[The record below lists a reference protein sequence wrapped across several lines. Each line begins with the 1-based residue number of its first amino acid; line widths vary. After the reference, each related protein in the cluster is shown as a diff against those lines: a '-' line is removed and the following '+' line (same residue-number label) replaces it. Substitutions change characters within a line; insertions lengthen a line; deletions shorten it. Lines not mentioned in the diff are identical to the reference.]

1 MRHVACAP
9 MQGGSPASVRNRH
22 VVFFNW
28 RDTANPEGG
37 GSERYV
43 ETMARGLVKSGAR
56 VTIFCAAH
64 DEAVSDEVVDG
75 VRYVR
80 RGDHMLVYLLGIRNL
95 LLRRFG
101 KVDLIVDVQN
111 GLPFFTRV
119 ATRKPVVVLVHHVHR
134 EQWPVVY
141 PGTLGRVGWW
151 IERRLAPILYRRS
164 QYIAVSHATRA
175 ELVSLGVDKKRIAI
189 VHNGTAPPP
198 AVVSRRSP
206 TPELVVVGR
215 LVPHKQVEHAI
226 DAVVALRED
235 HPDLH
240 LSVVGTGWWEDDLR
254 KYVAEAGAGDVVTF
268 EGQVSEQR
276 KHEILARSW
285 LMLLPSLKEGW
296 GLVIG
301 EAGTHRV
308 PTIAYASAGG
318 TRESV
323 RHGRSGLLVAD
334 RAELTSAVRDLLRDT
349 DRRHRLGDGAH
360 DMSHAFAWEH
370 SQASFTRV
378 LTEVLAGRR
387 VCAEDPEGP

>member
-1 MRHVACAP
+1 
-9 MQGGSPASVRNRH
+9 MQGGSPASVQNRH

-43 ETMARGLVKSGAR
+43 ETMARGLVENGAR

-64 DEAVSDEVVDG
+64 DAAPSDQVVDG

-80 RGDHMLVYLLGIRNL
+80 RGNHLDVYLLGVWNL

-101 KVDLIVDVQN
+101 KVDVIVDVQN
-111 GLPFFTRV
+111 GLPFFTRI
-119 ATRKPVVVLVHHVHR
+119 ATHKPVVVLVHHVHR
-134 EQWPVVY
+134 EQWPVVF

-151 IERRLAPILYRRS
+151 IERRLAPVLYRRS
-164 QYIAVSHATRA
+164 QYVAVSRATRA
-175 ELVSLGVDKKRIAI
+175 ELVTLGVGKKRIAI
-189 VHNGTAPPP
+189 VHNGTATPPDV
-198 AVVSRRSP
+198 AAERSP
-206 TPELVVVGR
+206 TPAIVVVGR

-226 DAVVALRED
+226 DAVAAVRAD
-235 HPDLH
+235 HPDVH
-240 LSVVGTGWWEDDLR
+240 LSVVGSGWWEDDLR
-254 KYVAEAGAGDVVTF
+254 KYAADAGAGDLVTF
-268 EGQVSEQR
+268 EGQVPEER

-308 PTIAYASAGG
+308 PTVAYSSAGG
-318 TRESV
+318 TCESV
-323 RHGRSGLLVAD
+323 SHDRSGLLVAD
-334 RAELTSAVRDLLRDT
+334 EVELTSALRELISDV
-349 DRRHRLGDGAH
+349 DRRHRLGDGAY
-360 DMSHAFAWEH
+360 DMSREFAWEH
-370 SQASFTRV
+370 SQASFVRV

-387 VCAEDPEGP
+387 VCVEDPDGP

>member
-1 MRHVACAP
+1 

-43 ETMARGLVKSGAR
+43 ETMARGLVESGAR

-64 DEAVSDEVVDG
+64 DQAPADEVVDG

-80 RGDHMLVYLLGIRNL
+80 RGDHMKVYLLGIWNL

-141 PGTLGRVGWW
+141 PGMLGKVGWW
-151 IERRLAPILYRRS
+151 IERRLAPILYRGS
-164 QYIAVSHATRA
+164 QYVAVSRATRA
-175 ELVSLGVDKKRIAI
+175 ELVSLGVDTKRIAI
-189 VHNGTAPPP
+189 VHNGTSPAPN
-198 AVVSRRSP
+198 VTGRRSRRP
-206 TPELVVVGR
+206 QLVVVGR

-226 DAVVALRED
+226 DTVVGLRAE
-235 HPDLH
+235 HPDVR
-240 LSVVGTGWWEDDLR
+240 LSIVGSGWWEDDLR
-254 KYVAEAGAGDVVTF
+254 KYAAEAGAGDLVTF

-276 KHEILARSW
+276 KHEVLARSW
-285 LMLLPSLKEGW
+285 LMVMPSLKEGW

-308 PTIAYASAGG
+308 PTVAYSSAGG
-318 TRESV
+318 TCESIV
-323 RHGRSGLLVAD
+323 HDRSGLLVAD
-334 RAELTSAVRDLLRDT
+334 QAELTLTVRELLSDT
-349 DRRHRLGDGAH
+349 ETRERLGNGAF
-360 DMSHAFAWEH
+360 DMSRAFAWEH
-370 SQASFTRV
+370 SQASFSRV

-387 VCAEDPEGP
+387 VSVTDPEGP

>member
-1 MRHVACAP
+1 

-43 ETMARGLVKSGAR
+43 ETMARGLVKQGAR

-64 DEAVSDEVVDG
+64 EAAPSDEVVDG

-80 RGDHMLVYLLGIRNL
+80 RGDHLEVYLLGVWNL
-95 LLRRFG
+95 LRRRFG
-101 KVDLIVDVQN
+101 KVDLVVDVQN

-134 EQWPVVY
+134 EQWPVVF

-151 IERRLAPILYRRS
+151 IERRLAPLLYRSS
-164 QYIAVSHATRA
+164 QYIAVSRATRA
-175 ELVSLGVDKKRIAI
+175 ELVTLGVDKKRIAI

-198 AVVSRRSP
+198 TVVSGRSP

-226 DAVVALRED
+226 DAVVALREE

-240 LSVVGTGWWEDDLR
+240 LSIVGSGWWEDDLR
-254 KYVAEAGAGDVVTF
+254 KYAADAGAGDLVTF

-276 KHEILARSW
+276 KHEILARAW
-285 LMLLPSLKEGW
+285 LMVLPSLKEGW

-301 EAGTHRV
+301 EAGSHRV
-308 PTIAYASAGG
+308 PTIAYSSAGG
-318 TRESV
+318 TCESV
-323 RHGRSGLLVAD
+323 QHDRSGLLVDDQAALT
-334 RAELTSAVRDLLRDT
+334 RAVSELLRDE
-349 DRRHRLGDGAH
+349 DRRTRLGDGAYE
-360 DMSHAFAWEH
+360 MSRAFAWEH
-370 SQASFTRV
+370 SQASFIRV

-387 VCAEDPEGP
+387 VSVEDPEGP

>member
-1 MRHVACAP
+1 
-9 MQGGSPASVRNRH
+9 MQGGSPASVQNRH

-43 ETMARGLVKSGAR
+43 ETMARGLVENGAR

-64 DEAVSDEVVDG
+64 DAAPSDQVVDG

-80 RGDHMLVYLLGIRNL
+80 RGNHLDVYLLGVWNL

-101 KVDLIVDVQN
+101 KVDVIVDVQN
-111 GLPFFTRV
+111 GLPFFTRI
-119 ATRKPVVVLVHHVHR
+119 ATHKPVVVLVHHVHR
-134 EQWPVVY
+134 EQWPVIF

-151 IERRLAPILYRRS
+151 IERRLAPVLYRRS
-164 QYIAVSHATRA
+164 QYVAVSRATRA
-175 ELVSLGVDKKRIAI
+175 ELVTLGVDKKRIAI
-189 VHNGTAPPP
+189 VHNGTATPPDV
-198 AVVSRRSP
+198 AAERSP
-206 TPELVVVGR
+206 TPAIVVVGR

-226 DAVVALRED
+226 DAVAAVRAD
-235 HPDLH
+235 HPDVH
-240 LSVVGTGWWEDDLR
+240 LSVVGSGWWEDELR
-254 KYVAEAGAGDVVTF
+254 KYAADAGAGDLVTF
-268 EGQVSEQR
+268 EGQVSEER

-308 PTIAYASAGG
+308 PTVAYSSAGG
-318 TRESV
+318 TCESV
-323 RHGRSGLLVAD
+323 KHDRSGLLVAD
-334 RAELTSAVRDLLRDT
+334 EVELTSALRELISDV
-349 DRRHRLGDGAH
+349 DRRHRLGDGAY
-360 DMSHAFAWEH
+360 DMSREFAWEH
-370 SQASFTRV
+370 SQASFVRV

-387 VCAEDPEGP
+387 VCVEDPDGP